1 MNAHI
6 FIDAD
11 NIKPEVGFQ
20 AIENFSRKYFISGV
34 EIIGNELNL
43 SSKYLE
49 AGDRYNI
56 KNCFYGK
63 NSADTWLCT
72 EIAKTIF
79 QNPELDAVIIISSD
93 RDFLAAIKLVTDQ
106 NKKVILVSDGNGHKN
121 LKALLFDLKINPA
134 LVELID
140 FKNDLAA
147 ESKKPAVKI
156 SAEKISPAP
165 ASPVNVKETFKDLLP
180 PNLQSFLEKNEN
192 KVKIISIMHAEIFTD
207 VPFIDGMNIST
218 FTNILVA
225 MHVAYDGKIVKKIIS
240 ENPLRSA
247 YQKVFFDANKKLPP
261 PKNPFETVFKYLDA
275 HAAEMQNISL
285 KFGENS
291 FEVPFVD
298 GINFS
303 TFTNILLALKVIPDG
318 KSFEKILAENP
329 LKLEN
334 NQLFFDAENFQILKY
349 LEEHADQVQNISLK
363 FGENSFEVPFVDG
376 MDFSAFKKILLTMEI
391 IPDEISFEKIL
402 AENPLKLENNQIFFD
417 AENFQIL
424 KYLEEH
430 ADQVQNISLKFGE
443 NSFEVPFVDGMDF
456 SVFKKILLT
465 MEIIPD
471 ENYFEK
477 ILAENPLKLKDD
489 KIFINV
495 KNPFDDVI
503 DYFLEHAA
511 ETKNIFIKCNGKLYE
526 VPFVNG
532 ISLETFSELLKAY
545 EIAKGEEIIKKIIAD
560 SYLKLRDDEI
570 YFNSED
576 NISADLE
583 PYLNKIPPPV
593 LEYFRKHERQL
604 IFVKIAYNNAVY
616 KLPFVEGMNISTF
629 AYMLRS
635 LKILGKNAS
644 SIKVLAANGFTVKD
658 NSIFKLKRGQ
668 II

>member
-1 MNAHI
+1 
-6 FIDAD
+6 
-11 NIKPEVGFQ
+11 
-20 AIENFSRKYFISGV
+20 
-34 EIIGNELNL
+34 
-43 SSKYLE
+43 
-49 AGDRYNI
+49 
-56 KNCFYGK
+56 
-63 NSADTWLCT
+63 
-72 EIAKTIF
+72 
-79 QNPELDAVIIISSD
+79 
-93 RDFLAAIKLVTDQ
+93 
-106 NKKVILVSDGNGHKN
+106 
-121 LKALLFDLKINPA
+121 
-134 LVELID
+134 
-140 FKNDLAA
+140 
-147 ESKKPAVKI
+147 
-156 SAEKISPAP
+156 
-165 ASPVNVKETFKDLLP
+165 
-180 PNLQSFLEKNEN
+180 
-192 KVKIISIMHAEIFTD
+192 MHAEIFTD
-207 VPFIDGMNIST
+207 VPFINGMNIST

-225 MHVAYDGKIVKKIIS
+225 MRVAYDGKIVKKIIS
-240 ENPLRSA
+240 ENPLRSS
-247 YQKVFFDANKKLPP
+247 YQKVFFDANKKLPT
-261 PKNPFETVFKYLDA
+261 PKNPFEAVFKYLDA
-275 HAAEMQNISL
+275 HAAEMQKISL

-334 NQLFFDAENFQILKY
+334 NQLFFDAENFKILQY

-376 MDFSAFKKILLTMEI
+376 INFSDFKKILLTMEI

-402 AENPLKLENNQIFFD
+402 AENPLKLE
-417 AENFQIL
+417 
-424 KYLEEH
+424 
-430 ADQVQNISLKFGE
+430 
-443 NSFEVPFVDGMDF
+443 
-456 SVFKKILLT
+456 
-465 MEIIPD
+465 
-471 ENYFEK
+471 
-477 ILAENPLKLKDD
+477 DD

-511 ETKNIFIKCNGKLYE
+511 ETKNIFIKCKGKLHE

-560 SYLKLRDDEI
+560 SYLKLRDDKI
-570 YFNSED
+570 YFNSEEE
-576 NISADLE
+576 ISANLE
-583 PYLNKIPPPV
+583 PYLKKIPPPV

-604 IFVKIAYNNAVY
+604 IFVKIAYNDAVY

-644 SIKVLAANGFTVKD
+644 SIKVLAANGFTVRD

>member
-363 FGENSFEVPFVDG
+363 FGE
-376 MDFSAFKKILLTMEI
+376 
-391 IPDEISFEKIL
+391 
-402 AENPLKLENNQIFFD
+402 
-417 AENFQIL
+417 
-424 KYLEEH
+424 H